1 MTGNVGDFCWF
12 IFSLEVLFG
21 SYNPG
26 IFTFPNLACLVVLG
40 FWLCHCVI
48 SPCTT
53 HVFQLAFTTGTW
65 VLLHLFLVEHV
76 AWPMINKINDK
87 HMSEFFMAIKSN
99 LLYEAF
105 GSTSHFHLVNWDWVV
120 GSFFCL
126 VSWSD
131 VMNYNPSSH
140 LMVVVIFFLKM
151 PFDRVCCTNGFWGS
165 QICSSI
171 SESYHGMLDWS
182 SIWFIYLF
190 IVAHTLY
197 SLRPIILACLPDL
210 NYGTEGV
217 TFLSLFA
224 CLILTYIFWVC
235 FW

>member
-140 LMVVVIFFLKM
+140 LTVVVIFFWKCHLTGFVALMVSEGHKFAALFLSHTM
-151 PFDRVCCTNGFWGS
+151 VCLIGLLSGS
-165 QICSSI
+165 
-171 SESYHGMLDWS
+171 
-182 SIWFIYLF
+182 FIYLLW
-190 IVAHTLY
+190 HTLY
-197 SLRPIILACLPDL
+197 TPSVP
-210 NYGTEGV
+210 
-217 TFLSLFA
+217 
-224 CLILTYIFWVC
+224 
-235 FW
+235 